1 MSWKRFLIAA
11 KARLELEGQTG
22 KTVVTEENFLPPAAK
37 CTKRVGVR
45 EDAK

>member
-22 KTVVTEENFLPPAAK
+22 KKVVTGENFLPPAAK
-37 CTKRVGVR
+37 RTKRIGVR